1 MAKIA
6 LPLVWIVV
14 TGLSIAGC
22 ASTQK
27 NILATQESQLRLR
40 TIQSRVFETGDS
52 QQVLRVTLATLQD
65 LGFVIDKANESLGT
79 ISGTKRSG
87 YTLRMTVSIRPKG
100 GHQIIVRSNAQ
111 YNLATVEDPEPYQQ
125 FFAALSKALFLEA
138 QGVE

>member
-1 MAKIA
+1 MARIA
-6 LPLVWIVV
+6 LSLVWIVV
-14 TGLSIAGC
+14 TELTIVGC

-65 LGFVIDKANESLGT
+65 LGFVIDKANEALGT

-87 YTLRMTVSIRPKG
+87 
-100 GHQIIVRSNAQ
+100 
-111 YNLATVEDPEPYQQ
+111 
-125 FFAALSKALFLEA
+125 
-138 QGVE
+138 

>member
-27 NILATQESQLRLR
+27 NILATQESQLKLR
-40 TIQSRVFETGDS
+40 TIQSRVFETGDF

-65 LGFVIDKANESLGT
+65 LGFVIDKAEVA
-79 ISGTKRSG
+79 K
-87 YTLRMTVSIRPKG
+87 K
-100 GHQIIVRSNAQ
+100 
-111 YNLATVEDPEPYQQ
+111 
-125 FFAALSKALFLEA
+125 
-138 QGVE
+138 

>member
-27 NILATQESQLRLR
+27 NILATQESQLKLR

-100 GHQIIVRSNAQ
+100 DHQIIVRSNAQ
-111 YNLATVEDPEPYQQ
+111 YNLATVEDPEPYHQ
-125 FFAALSKALFLEA
+125 FFAALSKALFLDA